1 MRALLNLVGVGI
13 DRSELCCVLFGSVLT
28 SKVTQAFVPQG
39 RTRGKQPATDRNEI
53 GGYLSKLKC
62 Y

>member
-39 RTRGKQPATDRNEI
+39 RTLEEN
-53 GGYLSKLKC
+53 S
-62 Y
+62 

>member
-13 DRSELCCVLFGSVLT
+13 DRSEICCVLFGSVLT

-39 RTRGKQPATDRNEI
+39 RTLEENSQLRTGMKPGAT
-53 GGYLSKLKC
+53 
-62 Y
+62 